1 MLTFF
6 YFYFVYS
13 SRMMIVAHVVVADG
27 DYVVVAAADAP
38 AAAEIESNVIDWL
51 RDDLHPLLSFLI
63 LFFHMMSLRLA
74 VSSLRN
80 G

>member
-1 MLTFF
+1 
-6 YFYFVYS
+6 
-13 SRMMIVAHVVVADG
+13 MMIVAHVVVADG

-51 RDDLHPLLSFLI
+51 RDDLHPRLSFLI

-74 VSSLRN
+74 GMGRILLGRRRRATC
-80 G
+80 

>member
-1 MLTFF
+1 
-6 YFYFVYS
+6 
-13 SRMMIVAHVVVADG
+13 MMIVAHVVVADG

-38 AAAEIESNVIDWL
+38 AAAAEIESNVIDWL
-51 RDDLHPLLSFLI
+51 RDDLHPRLSFLI

>member
-1 MLTFF
+1 
-6 YFYFVYS
+6 
-13 SRMMIVAHVVVADG
+13 MMIVAHVVVADV
-27 DYVVVAAADAP
+27 DYVVVPAAAAPAP

-51 RDDLHPLLSFLI
+51 RDDLHPRLSFLI